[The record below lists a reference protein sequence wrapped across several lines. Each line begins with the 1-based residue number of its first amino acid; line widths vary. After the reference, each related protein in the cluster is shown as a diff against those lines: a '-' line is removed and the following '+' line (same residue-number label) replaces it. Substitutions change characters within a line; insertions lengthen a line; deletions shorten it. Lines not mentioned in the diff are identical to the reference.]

1 MPIVALSLKMYF
13 TRTETLDYCRDLV
26 RLLKHLG
33 EERERVTMALLPDH
47 LVMAEAAAILLPAG
61 IRLGTQ
67 DLCPA
72 DRGAYTGEVSGT
84 DLANLG
90 VSVAE
95 VGHVERRR
103 VFHEDD
109 DMVLQKTE
117 AAWRNRMTPLLCIG
131 EVERMQDTAR
141 AAEFCLGQVERVV
154 QGHVDRPLWLGY
166 EPVWAIGADRPAS
179 VEYIRQV
186 CRNLRW
192 SLAGEGY
199 HAKILYGGSAGPG
212 LLSRLWPCVD
222 GVFLG
227 RFAHKP
233 EHFLSVVKEA
243 LALRQGWPAEDLD
256 PVVGS

>member
-13 TRTETLDYCRDLV
+13 TRQETLDYCKDLV
-26 RLLKHLG
+26 RLLKLLG
-33 EERERVTMALLPDH
+33 DGRERVTMALLPDH
-47 LVMAEAAAILLPAG
+47 LVMAEAAPILLPAG

-72 DRGAYTGEVSGT
+72 DRGAYTGEVSGA
-84 DLANLG
+84 DLADLG

-103 VFHEDD
+103 IFHEDD
-109 DMVLQKTE
+109 NMVLQKME
-117 AAWRNRMTPLLCIG
+117 AAWRNRITPLLCIG
-131 EVERMQDTAR
+131 EEERTQDTTR
-141 AAEFCLGQVERVV
+141 AAELCLGQVERVV
-154 QGHVDRPLWLGY
+154 QEHVNLPFWLGY
-166 EPVWAIGADRPAS
+166 EPVWAIGANRPAS
-179 VEYIRQV
+179 VEHVCQV
-186 CRNLRW
+186 CQKVRR
-192 SLAGEGY
+192 SLAEEGY
-199 HAKILYGGSAGPG
+199 HVKILYGGSAGPG

-243 LALRQGWPAEDLD
+243 LTLTRE
-256 PVVGS
+256 